1 MEECPG
7 LNLSKAIWYVPQG
20 KNVTELTVCNQ
31 CRKKYSDIEVFVPVS
46 DKEIECNCDGFLY
59 GNRLDN
65 GLFNISFWEDQSTYF
80 DTTVDGEVYLK
91 NGSKFNIF
99 IHSKLSDTDYF
110 KYEIL
115 CNDNVV
121 VPLSSVAY
129 KKDVKDGY
137 TFHYIGEQDSSITKA
152 ISILKNTGVLYNTDK
167 LTIRLYVFKLV
178 RNPDLNDYSNKFLG
192 DFVMINHNSIT
203 IKSTQG
209 KESDYILKTKQQ
221 YNSSVILSTGKWIQC
236 NEIPLE
242 INIKPVS
249 LGDSSPSPGLYLE
262 TLLKRSKQFIE
273 ARNEK
278 NEMDVRRF
286 KNMMREIELQIKE
299 LISNTQ
305 DNLNI
310 LDEIEVIQNK

>member
-1 MEECPG
+1 
-7 LNLSKAIWYVPQG
+7 
-20 KNVTELTVCNQ
+20 
-31 CRKKYSDIEVFVPVS
+31 
-46 DKEIECNCDGFLY
+46 
-59 GNRLDN
+59 
-65 GLFNISFWEDQSTYF
+65 
-80 DTTVDGEVYLK
+80 
-91 NGSKFNIF
+91 
-99 IHSKLSDTDYF
+99 
-110 KYEIL
+110 
-115 CNDNVV
+115 
-121 VPLSSVAY
+121 
-129 KKDVKDGY
+129 
-137 TFHYIGEQDSSITKA
+137 
-152 ISILKNTGVLYNTDK
+152 
-167 LTIRLYVFKLV
+167 
-178 RNPDLNDYSNKFLG
+178 LNDYSNKFLG